1 MAEQQTA
8 EKDVTPR
15 LLTVPDEQA
24 MQHLLDALNVSGLHP
39 ELACSAGA
47 GASFLAGLT
56 DPDADHVHYT
66 VTDSDQGVAHCCE
79 CSHPGVRANEWD
91 PNSWRPT
98 YPVTALVTEWPDME
112 RVAAEDFIDP
122 WWAPALPAGKTTSA
136 EGGVQS

>member
-1 MAEQQTA
+1 MAQLNSTTVSPGFTLTPALAERFEILTEQLEILTGLWA
-8 EKDVTPR
+8 TPLGGR
-15 LLTVPDEQA
+15 FTHQ
-24 MQHLLDALNVSGLHP
+24 GR
-39 ELACSAGA
+39 
-47 GASFLAGLT
+47 
-56 DPDADHVHYT
+56 HYT